1 MPWSEA
7 KRVFEVESELIE
19 RIEISEE
26 PDEAYDTIEDEI
38 FDKLDGLDLGV
49 ASTVIALSAARCI
62 PFSSC
67 NAGVFGGHH
76 RESHPLVAFY
86 ARRPIAEL
94 VLACAYDSIAGLQ
107 TNENGCL
114 VAYADDIRVLR
125 QFAKILIQRR
135 NLFRDLRTPRKPKGD
150 KGPDSGQLPL
160 L

>member
-1 MPWSEA
+1 MLEKCRGTRQA
-7 KRVFEVESELIE
+7 HDRAVYA
-19 RIEISEE
+19 RIFTAI
-26 PDEAYDTIEDEI
+26 D
-38 FDKLDGLDLGV
+38 
-49 ASTVIALSAARCI
+49 
-62 PFSSC
+62 
-67 NAGVFGGHH
+67 N
-76 RESHPLVAFY
+76 